1 MTKFHSDDY
10 VHFLSSLTP
19 ENVDSFTNNPCK
31 SPLSLSTGYDE
42 VMYNEVH
49 SVYPYLS
56 KLEYVASRGSVSAK
70 CQRLAIMT
78 ILFVYNQL
86 PRYIDPSL
94 QISLD
99 MITHHTKAPSNSV
112 QSPLVV
118 QYRAHTD

>member
-1 MTKFHSDDY
+1 MRFILYIHI
-10 VHFLSSLTP
+10 F
-19 ENVDSFTNNPCK
+19 
-31 SPLSLSTGYDE
+31 E
-42 VMYNEVH
+42 VGV
-49 SVYPYLS
+49 
-56 KLEYVASRGSVSAK
+56 SRVSRTRF
-70 CQRLAIMT
+70 CQMPKRLAIMT